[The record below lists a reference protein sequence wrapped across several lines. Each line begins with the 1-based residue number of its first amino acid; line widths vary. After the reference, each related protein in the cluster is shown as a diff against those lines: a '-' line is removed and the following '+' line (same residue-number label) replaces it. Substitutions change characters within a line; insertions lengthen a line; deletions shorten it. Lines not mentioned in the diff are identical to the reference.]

1 MNSLELIKKEMEALG
16 YQTKLTANLFNNT
29 SVLTFDYT
37 PSLGRYKNQKFKMSI
52 SMQEDGY
59 PEFPP
64 HFLHIC
70 NLPDSHLTIHGTYE
84 TNDGLWKVFSAPPN
98 DIWDH
103 LPMEERNMKTYMYS
117 HVNRIWNQI

>member
-1 MNSLELIKKEMEALG
+1 MNSLELIKKEIEELG

-37 PSLGRYKNQKFKMSI
+37 PSLGRYKNQKFKMGI

-59 PEFPP
+59 PEHPP

-70 NLPDSHLTIHGTYE
+70 NLPASHLTIHGKYKTGDE
-84 TNDGLWKVFSAPPN
+84 SWEVFSAPPK

-103 LPMEERNMKTYMYS
+103 SPMEEKNMKIYMYS
-117 HVNRIWNQI
+117 HIARVWDTI